1 MSHPSFHTAIIRQTA
16 TSLRAPALCPRR
28 ACRRAGA
35 CQGTIDARYEPP
47 CVTRLTGDD
56 RAFFRGQ
63 IGLSVL
69 AANIFQG
76 KRPPVPLENNEER
89 CIYGLASQVAAMVL
103 LRDPATRAAARQWL
117 RRLSQPQDWTLP
129 LKINGIMAH
138 FGTRLAEEWEGNG
151 READGAGGKEERRG

>member
-1 MSHPSFHTAIIRQTA
+1 MSHPPFHTAIIRQTA
-16 TSLRAPALCPRR
+16 TSLRAPVHCPRR

-76 KRPPVPLENNEER
+76 RRPPVPLENNEEAPADFR
-89 CIYGLASQVAAMVL
+89 QMREGRLQLVLEGRRAS
-103 LRDPATRAAARQWL
+103 DE
-117 RRLSQPQDWTLP
+117 
-129 LKINGIMAH
+129 I
-138 FGTRLAEEWEGNG
+138 
-151 READGAGGKEERRG
+151 